1 MTEAMR
7 LYSPFPNDDVQIIA
21 RSPNFRQAVALADRF
36 ALTPLP
42 ILLIGATGTGKEL
55 FARRIHAVSGRRGPP
70 VPVNCAGLPR
80 DMGESMLFGYSRGA
94 FTGAVKEH
102 VGVMEA

>member
-1 MTEAMR
+1 MTEAVR
-7 LYSPFPNDDVQIIA
+7 LFSPLLNGDVQIIA

-55 FARRIHAVSGRRGPP
+55 LARRIPAGSGRRGPL
-70 VPVNCAGLPR
+70 VPANCAALPP
-80 DMGESMLFGYSRGA
+80 DLAASQPFGHRRATRTCRG
-94 FTGAVKEH
+94 K
-102 VGVMEA
+102 